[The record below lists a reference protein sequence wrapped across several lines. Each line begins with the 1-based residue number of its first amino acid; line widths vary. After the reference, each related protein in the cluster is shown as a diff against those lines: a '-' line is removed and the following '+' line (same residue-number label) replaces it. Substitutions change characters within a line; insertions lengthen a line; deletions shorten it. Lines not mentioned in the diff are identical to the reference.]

1 MSYSK
6 GKIQKLFIAVEENTD
21 PFYIQDKIILIQIQN
36 RLKNHIPN
44 EAIEYFATE
53 ILQQKLK
60 LSYLED
66 LVFHKIGRGYCFFSK
81 QYSGLS
87 QNM

>member
-6 GKIQKLFIAVEENTD
+6 GKIQRLFIAVEENTD
-21 PFYIQDKIILIQIQN
+21 PFYIIQDKILLVQIEN
-36 RLKNHIPN
+36 RLKNHIPS

-81 QYSGLS
+81 
-87 QNM
+87 